1 MHADDIALDQV
12 VAALCRPET
21 YAETPARIE
30 VVETHM
36 SFVFLTARHAYKLK
50 KPVHYEFLDF
60 STRALRKFYCEEE
73 LRLNRRLA
81 QDVYLDVVSLSRTPG
96 GRLRVGAK
104 GNALEWLVQMRRLP
118 QEHMLDERIRH
129 GTLHERQ
136 IVALA
141 TRLARFYRG
150 LPCEGMASSAQ
161 IASLQAEIDKS
172 AAVLLEHAG
181 TLNSRSVRALRA
193 AQTAQL
199 KANAGALRERVAAGR
214 IVEGHGDLRPEHVC
228 LLDEPVVFDCLEFN
242 RSLRIVD
249 PWDELGFLAM
259 ECTRLGAPRAAR
271 SLLDHYGRLTQ
282 DIAPPALVALYQSIR
297 ASLRARL
304 CLLHT
309 REPERTDA
317 AKWYERANVYM
328 GMAAHH
334 AGITNGPARH
344 AQALGSIAEHA
355 ALDAPPPDSAFPPQA
370 PCAATF
376 ARASAD
382 PAD

>member
-1 MHADDIALDQV
+1 MHAEDIALDEV

-30 VVETHM
+30 VIETHM
-36 SFVFLTARHAYKLK
+36 SFVFLTAGHAYKLK
-50 KPVHYEFLDF
+50 KPVRYEFLDF
-60 STRALRKFYCEEE
+60 STRALRKFYCDEE

-96 GRLRVGAK
+96 GRLRVGAN
-104 GNALEWLVQMRRLP
+104 GTAVEWLVQMRRLP

-129 GTLHERQ
+129 GTLHEHHV
-136 IVALA
+136 VALA

-150 LPCEGMASSAQ
+150 LPCESIASSAQ
-161 IASLQAEIDKS
+161 SASLQAEIDKS
-172 AAVLLEHAG
+172 AAVLLEHADA
-181 TLNSRSVRALRA
+181 LNSRSVRALRA
-193 AQTAQL
+193 SQTAQL
-199 KANAGALRERVAAGR
+199 KANAGALRERVEAGR

-317 AKWYERANVYM
+317 PKWLERANVYM
-328 GMAAHH
+328 AMAAYH
-334 AGITNGPARH
+334 AGITDFPARR
-344 AQALGSIAEHA
+344 AQAPGSSAEHA
-355 ALDAPPPDSAFPPQA
+355 ALGTPPPDSAFPPHA
-370 PCAATF
+370 EALG
-376 ARASAD
+376 RACGT

>member
-1 MHADDIALDQV
+1 MHADDITLEQV

-21 YAETPARIE
+21 YAETPARVE
-30 VVETHM
+30 VIETHM
-36 SFVFLTARHAYKLK
+36 SFVFLTAGHAYKLK
-50 KPVHYEFLDF
+50 KPVRYEFLDF

-96 GRLRVGAK
+96 GRLRVGLA
-104 GNALEWLVQMRRLP
+104 GTALEWLVRMRRLP

-129 GTLHERQ
+129 GTLEAGQ

-141 TRLARFYRG
+141 SRLARFYRG
-150 LPCEGMASSAQ
+150 LPCERIAPSAQ
-161 IASLQAEIDKS
+161 IESLQAEIDRS
-172 AAVLLEHAG
+172 ATVLLEHAEAL
-181 TLNSRSVRALRA
+181 TLHSVQALHA
-193 AQTAQL
+193 AQTARL
-199 KANAGALRERVAAGR
+199 NENAGTLRERVAAGR

-228 LLDEPVVFDCLEFN
+228 LLAEPVVFDCLEFN

-249 PWDELGFLAM
+249 PWDELAFLAL

-297 ASLRARL
+297 AALRARL
-304 CLLHT
+304 CLLHV

-317 AKWYERANVYM
+317 AMWLERANVYV
-328 GMAAHH
+328 GVAAYH
-334 AGITNGPARH
+334 AGITDIPARPRQRSGALADDH
-344 AQALGSIAEHA
+344 AHEAHR
-355 ALDAPPPDSAFPPQA
+355 PDSAHPLKA
-370 PCAATF
+370 PC
-376 ARASAD
+376 SK
-382 PAD
+382 PV